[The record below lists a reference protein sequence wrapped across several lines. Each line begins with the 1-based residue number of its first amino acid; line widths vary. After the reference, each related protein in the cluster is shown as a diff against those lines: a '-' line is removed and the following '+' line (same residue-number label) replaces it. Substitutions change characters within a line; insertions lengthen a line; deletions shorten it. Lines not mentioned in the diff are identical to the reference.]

1 MFSSGS
7 RLSELSLA
15 QARISQCQQVPSR
28 SSEVFTLKR
37 ESHSDNSPSL
47 PFLAQARQLSLKR
60 ESSSIV
66 QDFTLLGYFEE
77 KLLSA
82 FEPVRTYITMSR
94 DSQRHQATNK
104 PTVYALAVEYRLLYT
119 LIVYYLAPR
128 DLHHDDPIEVDLYLM
143 FTLKENVWIDW
154 PHLLLLNMLGFSTS
168 SDALGYPI
176 LISRIIEHALVDYH
190 ALDEANNDEAE
201 EDDEEEVEEDPSEY
215 SDSD

>member
-1 MFSSGS
+1 MKTINSQSK
-7 RLSELSLA
+7 ELSGLVEIKIA
-15 QARISQCQQVPSR
+15 FAAS
-28 SSEVFTLKR
+28 
-37 ESHSDNSPSL
+37 NS
-47 PFLAQARQLSLKR
+47 
-60 ESSSIV
+60 
-66 QDFTLLGYFEE
+66 LLGHNGPFNAPEE
-77 KLLSA
+77 QTT
-82 FEPVRTYITMSR
+82 RTYITMSR

-143 FTLKENVWIDW
+143 FTLKENVRIDW

-168 SDALGYPI
+168 SDALGYLI